1 MSWRD
6 IPGFPGYQI
15 NRRGMVRKNTGY
27 VLSRNGTG
35 YNLWLDGR
43 RQWVCGRSLR
53 EKVFPPE
60 GAAVS
65 AGGGRHEGPAN
76 ARR

>member
-35 YNLWLDGR
+35 YNLWLDGY
-43 RQWVCGRSLR
+43 LR
-53 EKVFPPE
+53 G
-60 GAAVS
+60 GAS
-65 AGGGRHEGPAN
+65 
-76 ARR
+76 

>member
-15 NRRGMVRKNTGY
+15 NRRGMVRKSTGY

-43 RQWVCGRSLR
+43 RQWVSGRSLR
-53 EKVFPPE
+53 EKVFPPG
-60 GAAVS
+60 GAAVT